1 MAKDVIARLKADTEQ
16 WDKGIA
22 KATKGMKNF
31 QAQGQ
36 NINNMV
42 AMAGKQLAKFAGA
55 WLTVEAGVKAFNKVI
70 AGSQSYTDAWG
81 RTMEATTAVTERFF
95 DSIAQGNF
103 SGFLSGLKEVISS
116 AREAYDAMDAL
127 GTHLVFNDS
136 QMAKFEARRRQY
148 RLDIRNGV
156 DAEANKQA
164 LVDLQKEEEAYLKT
178 QAQRYQS
185 AADATLGKHIGNAQM
200 VDLIRPYLN
209 MGESGQ
215 EAALAQAKR
224 LREQYSQIT
233 QKTTYGMYGT
243 SSTSRQTIWSDETI
257 RKQVEALE
265 AYGQMHDDK
274 LREITT
280 LEAQAYRARAT
291 YLSKQMKD
299 RETLNYK
306 GPSGG
311 GGSSSF
317 SASFY
322 GIDQAKSLEFGI
334 TTSMA
339 ELQKTLTNAQKQLA
353 EATTTEAKAAAEK
366 LISETQARIDAQP
379 LALHLNIPE
388 EEIVN
393 IQNAI
398 TELGNKIRQDIKPLE
413 VTNTPI
419 KPLENTEKQVVAID
433 KALAQTSQSFGMMGQ
448 AMSMLE
454 DPSAKVAGVVM
465 SAIAQ
470 VAQSF
475 ATALA
480 SEVKSPWTWMA
491 AALSGT
497 AVMTSTIA
505 SIKSATAGS
514 YADGGL
520 IRGASFTGDAVP
532 IMANAGEVVLNAS
545 QQSNI
550 AAQLQP
556 RDFGSSSQP
565 YVSGEQIYLGLNNHL
580 RRSGRGELI
589 TSKR

>member
-16 WDKGIA
+16 WDKGMA
-22 KATKGMKNF
+22 KATKGMKDF

-36 NINNMV
+36 SMNNMV
-42 AMAGKQLAKFAGA
+42 TMTGKQLAKFAGA
-55 WLTVEAGVKAFNKVI
+55 WLTVEAGVKAFNKII

-127 GTHLVFNDS
+127 GTHLVFNDL
-136 QMAKFEARRRQY
+136 QTAKFEKRRKTYRNNIRQNI
-148 RLDIRNGV
+148 DV
-156 DAEANKQA
+156 EANRQA
-164 LVDLQKEEEAYLKT
+164 LRELQKEEEAYLKT
-178 QAQRYQS
+178 QSERYQDAAS
-185 AADATLGKHIGNAQM
+185 AMLGKHIGNAQM
-200 VDLIRPYLN
+200 VDFIRPYLDMMEHGQDSAMARASN
-209 MGESGQ
+209 MRAEHFWT
-215 EAALAQAKR
+215 KR
-224 LREQYSQIT
+224 VET
-233 QKTTYGMYGT
+233 QTPDGARIFKNETRWT
-243 SSTSRQTIWSDETI
+243 SDTI

-274 LREITT
+274 LKEITT
-280 LEAQAYRARAT
+280 LFSRAELAEAAY
-291 YLSKQMKD
+291 LNKQIED

-306 GPSGG
+306 APG
-311 GGSSSF
+311 GGSSSLTAPKF
-317 SASFY
+317 LLDNISPLQWST
-322 GIDQAKSLEFGI
+322 

-339 ELQKTLTNAQKQLA
+339 KLQSDLAQAQNQSLLA
-353 EATTTEAKAAAEK
+353 GTSEAAAKAEK
-366 LISETQARIDAQP
+366 SIATIQAKIEAQP
-379 LALHLNIPE
+379 IALRLSIPE
-388 EEIVN
+388 EEIMGVQAT
-393 IQNAI
+393 IKDLSDKMR
-398 TELGNKIRQDIKPLE
+398 TDMKPLE
-413 VTNTPI
+413 VSSIPS
-419 KPLENTEKQVVAID
+419 KPLEDTKKQVVDID
-433 KALAQTSQSFGMMGQ
+433 KALAQTSQSFGLMGQ

-454 DPSAKVAGVVM
+454 DPSAKVAGIVM

-480 SEVKSPWTWMA
+480 SEVKNPWTWMA
-491 AALSGT
+491 AALSGA

-520 IRGASFTGDAVP
+520 VRGNSYVGDAVP

-545 QQSNI
+545 QQSNL
-550 AAQLQP
+550 ASQLQP
-556 RDFGSSSQP
+556 RDMGRSAQP
-565 YVSGEQIYLGLNNHL
+565 FVSGEQIFLGLSNHL
-580 RRSGRGELI
+580 RRSGRGEII

>member
-16 WDKGIA
+16 WDKGMA
-22 KATKGMKNF
+22 KATKGMKDF

-36 NINNMV
+36 SMNNMV
-42 AMAGKQLAKFAGA
+42 TMAGKQLAKFAGA

-156 DAEANKQA
+156 DAEGNKQA

-178 QAQRYQS
+178 QAQRYQN

-200 VDLIRPYLN
+200 IDLIRPYLN

-243 SSTSRQTIWSDETI
+243 SSTSRQTIWSDENI

-274 LREITT
+274 LREITA
-280 LEAQAYRARAT
+280 LEAQAYRATAT
-291 YLSKQMKD
+291 YLSKQMED
-299 RETLNYK
+299 RETLNYNA
-306 GPSGG
+306 PG
-311 GGSSSF
+311 GGSSSSLTAPSF
-317 SASFY
+317 SGSFSPLQW
-322 GIDQAKSLEFGI
+322 GT

-339 ELQKTLTNAQKQLA
+339 KLQDDLAQAQKQLLQ
-353 EATTTEAKAAAEK
+353 ATTAEAAAEAEK
-366 LISETQARIDAQP
+366 SIATIQAKIEAQP
-379 LALHLNIPE
+379 IALRLSIPE
-388 EEIVN
+388 EEIVGVQAT
-393 IQNAI
+393 IKDLSDKMR
-398 TELGNKIRQDIKPLE
+398 TDMKPLE
-413 VTNTPI
+413 VSSIPT
-419 KPLENTEKQVVAID
+419 KPLEDTKKQVVDID
-433 KALAQTSQSFGMMGQ
+433 KALAQTSQSFGLMGQ

-454 DPSAKVAGVVM
+454 DPSAKVAGIVM

-480 SEVKSPWTWMA
+480 SEVKNPWTWMA
-491 AALSGT
+491 AALSGA

-520 IRGASFTGDAVP
+520 IKGNSYVGDAVP

-545 QQSNI
+545 QQSNL
-550 AAQLQP
+550 ASQLQP
-556 RDFGSSSQP
+556 RGMGESAQP
-565 YVSGEQIYLGLNNHL
+565 YVTGEKIFIGLRNHL
-580 RRSGRGELI
+580 LRIGRGEIL
-589 TSKR
+589 TSKP

>member
-1 MAKDVIARLKADTEQ
+1 MAKDIIARLKADTEQ
-16 WDKGIA
+16 WDKGMA
-22 KATKGMKNF
+22 KATEGMKNF

-36 NINNMV
+36 SMNNMV
-42 AMAGKQLAKFAGA
+42 SMAGKQLAKFAGA

-116 AREAYDAMDAL
+116 ARDAYDAMDAL

-148 RLDIRNGV
+148 RLNIRNGV
-156 DAEANKQA
+156 DAEGNKQA

-215 EAALAQAKR
+215 EVALAQAKR
-224 LREQYSQIT
+224 LREQYSHIS

-243 SSTSRQTIWSDETI
+243 SSTSKQTIWSDETI

-274 LREITT
+274 LREITA
-280 LEAQAYRARAT
+280 LEAQAYRATAT
-291 YLSKQMKD
+291 YLSKQMED

-306 GPSGG
+306 APTAGA
-311 GGSSSF
+311 SSLTAPSF
-317 SASFY
+317 SGSFSPLQW
-322 GIDQAKSLEFGI
+322 GT

-339 ELQKTLTNAQKQLA
+339 ELQDKLAQAQKQLLQ
-353 EATTTEAKAAAEK
+353 ATTAEAAAEAEK
-366 LISETQARIDAQP
+366 SIATIQAKIEAQP
-379 LALHLNIPE
+379 IALRLSIPE
-388 EEIVN
+388 EEIVGVQAT
-393 IQNAI
+393 IKDLSDKMR
-398 TELGNKIRQDIKPLE
+398 TDMKPLE
-413 VTNTPI
+413 VSSIPS
-419 KPLENTEKQVVAID
+419 KPLEDTKKQVVDID

-454 DPSAKVAGVVM
+454 DPSAKVAGIVM

-491 AALSGT
+491 AALSGA

-520 IRGASFTGDAVP
+520 VKGNSYVGDAVP
-532 IMANAGEVVLNAS
+532 IMANAGEVILNAS
-545 QQSNI
+545 QQSNL
-550 AAQLQP
+550 ASQLQP
-556 RDFGSSSQP
+556 RDMGGSAQP
-565 YVSGEQIYLGLNNHL
+565 FVSGEQIFLGLSNHL

>member
-16 WDKGIA
+16 WDKGMA
-22 KATKGMKNF
+22 EATKGMKNF

-36 NINNMV
+36 SMNNMV
-42 AMAGKQLAKFAGA
+42 SMAGKQLAKFAGA

-127 GTHLVFNDS
+127 GTHLVFNDL
-136 QMAKFEARRRQY
+136 QMAKFENRRKTYKSNIKQNI
-148 RLDIRNGV
+148 DV
-156 DAEANKQA
+156 EANKEA
-164 LVDLQKEEEAYLKT
+164 LRKLQKEEEAYLKT
-178 QAQRYQS
+178 QSERYRD
-185 AADATLGKHIGNAQM
+185 AANDMLGKHIGNAKM
-200 VDLIRPYLN
+200 VEFIRPYLEMMEYGQDSAMARASN
-209 MGESGQ
+209 MRAEHSWT
-215 EAALAQAKR
+215 A
-224 LREQYSQIT
+224 REEVLTPDGARIW
-233 QKTTYGMYGT
+233 KNVPKW
-243 SSTSRQTIWSDETI
+243 SSDTI

-274 LREITT
+274 LKEITS
-280 LEAQAYRARAT
+280 LFARAERADEAYKT
-291 YLSKQMKD
+291 KQIED
-299 RETLNYK
+299 IETLNFK
-306 GPSGG
+306 GSTG
-311 GGSSSF
+311 GGSSSLTAPKF
-317 SASFY
+317 LLDNISPLQWST
-322 GIDQAKSLEFGI
+322 

-339 ELQKTLTNAQKQLA
+339 KLQSDLAQAQNQRLLA
-353 EATTTEAKAAAEK
+353 GTSEAAAEAEK
-366 LISETQARIDAQP
+366 SIATIQAKIEAQP
-379 LALHLNIPE
+379 IALRLSIPE
-388 EEIVN
+388 EEIMGV
-393 IQNAI
+393 QSAI
-398 TELGNKIRQDIKPLE
+398 KDLSDKMRTDMKPLE
-413 VTNTPI
+413 VSSIPS
-419 KPLENTEKQVVAID
+419 KPLEDTKKQVVDID

-454 DPSAKVAGVVM
+454 DPSAKVAGIVM

-480 SEVKSPWTWMA
+480 SEVKNPWTWMA
-491 AALSGT
+491 AALSGA

-520 IRGASFTGDAVP
+520 VKGNSYVGDAVP
-532 IMANAGEVVLNAS
+532 IMANVGEVILNAS
-545 QQSNI
+545 QQSNL
-550 AAQLQP
+550 ASQLQP
-556 RDFGSSSQP
+556 RDMGGSAQP
-565 YVSGEQIYLGLNNHL
+565 FVSGEQIFLGLSNHL

>member
-16 WDKGIA
+16 WDKGMA
-22 KATKGMKNF
+22 KATKGIKNF

-36 NINNMV
+36 SMNNMV
-42 AMAGKQLAKFAGA
+42 TMAGKQLAKFAGA

-116 AREAYDAMDAL
+116 ARDAYDAMDAL

-148 RLDIRNGV
+148 RLNIRNGV

-164 LVDLQKEEEAYLKT
+164 LVDLQKEEEAYLNT
-178 QAQRYQS
+178 QAQRYQN

-200 VDLIRPYLN
+200 IDLIRPYLN

-233 QKTTYGMYGT
+233 QKITYGMYGA

-274 LREITT
+274 LREITA
-280 LEAQAYRARAT
+280 LEAQAYRATAT
-291 YLSKQMKD
+291 YLSKQMED

-306 GPSGG
+306 APTGG
-311 GGSSSF
+311 AGGSSLTAPSF
-317 SASFY
+317 SGSFSPL
-322 GIDQAKSLEFGI
+322 QWST

-339 ELQKTLTNAQKQLA
+339 KLQSDLAQAQNQRLLA
-353 EATTTEAKAAAEK
+353 GTSEAAAEAEK
-366 LISETQARIDAQP
+366 SIATIQAKIEAQP
-379 LALHLNIPE
+379 IALRLSIPE
-388 EEIVN
+388 EEIVGVQAT
-393 IQNAI
+393 IKDLSDKMR
-398 TELGNKIRQDIKPLE
+398 TDMKPLE
-413 VTNTPI
+413 VSSIPS
-419 KPLENTEKQVVAID
+419 KPLEDTKKQVVDID
-433 KALAQTSQSFGMMGQ
+433 KALAQTSQSFGLMGQ

-454 DPSAKVAGVVM
+454 DPSAKVAGIVM

-491 AALSGT
+491 AALSGA

-520 IRGASFTGDAVP
+520 VRGNSYVGDAVP
-532 IMANAGEVVLNAS
+532 IMANAGEVILNAS
-545 QQSNI
+545 QQSNL
-550 AAQLQP
+550 ASQLQP
-556 RDFGSSSQP
+556 RDMGSSAQP
-565 YVSGEQIYLGLNNHL
+565 FVSGEQIFLGLSNHL

>member
-16 WDKGIA
+16 WDKGMA

-36 NINNMV
+36 SMNNMV
-42 AMAGKQLAKFAGA
+42 TMAGKQLAKFAGA

-116 AREAYDAMDAL
+116 ARDAYDAMDAL

-148 RLDIRNGV
+148 RLNIRNGV

-200 VDLIRPYLN
+200 IDLIRPYLN

-243 SSTSRQTIWSDETI
+243 SSTSRQTIWSNETI

-274 LREITT
+274 LREITA
-280 LEAQAYRARAT
+280 LEAQAYRATAT
-291 YLSKQMKD
+291 YLSKQMED

-306 GPSGG
+306 APTAGA
-311 GGSSSF
+311 SSLTAPSF
-317 SASFY
+317 SGSFSPL
-322 GIDQAKSLEFGI
+322 QWST

-339 ELQKTLTNAQKQLA
+339 KLQSDLAQAQNQRLLA
-353 EATTTEAKAAAEK
+353 GTSEAAAKAEK
-366 LISETQARIDAQP
+366 SIATIQAKIEAQP
-379 LALHLNIPE
+379 IALRLSIPE
-388 EEIVN
+388 EEIVGVQST
-393 IQNAI
+393 IKDLSDKMR
-398 TELGNKIRQDIKPLE
+398 TDMKPLE
-413 VTNTPI
+413 VSSIPS
-419 KPLENTEKQVVAID
+419 KPLEDTKKQVVDID
-433 KALAQTSQSFGMMGQ
+433 KALAQTSQSFGLMGQ

-454 DPSAKVAGVVM
+454 DPSAKVAGIVM

-491 AALSGT
+491 AALSGA

-520 IRGASFTGDAVP
+520 VRGNSYVGDAVP
-532 IMANAGEVVLNAS
+532 IMANAGEVILNAS
-545 QQSNI
+545 QQSNL
-550 AAQLQP
+550 ASQLQP
-556 RDFGSSSQP
+556 RDMGGSAQP
-565 YVSGEQIYLGLNNHL
+565 FVSGEQIFLGLSNHL